1 MTTGIESYLGRVLMT
16 QMVSSQTL
24 GVNFSD
30 NTSIHQQATQAFKA
44 NIGEQKQASKE
55 TKKKI
60 DDSSMLSEYEMAA
73 LMGFCGRKQLARDT
87 GAVSGA
93 PQNKI

>member
-1 MTTGIESYLGRVLMT
+1 MT

-24 GVNFSD
+24 GVNCSD

-44 NIGEQKQASKE
+44 NIGEQKQVSKE
-55 TKKKI
+55 TKKKT
-60 DDSSMLSEYEMAA
+60 DDSSILSEYEMTA

-87 GAVSGA
+87 SAVRGA
-93 PQNKI
+93 PQSKI